1 MANEDKENPS
11 EENEQPAGPESE
23 SEGLSAEELANRPYS
38 EEDAW
43 NKSKKPLGQTILLVA
58 AVVGAY
64 LFFQNRGNE
73 EDVERSRR
81 FLEASTQTEGAEERF
96 LSFAEDYDDA
106 LGGVAKYRAAVLQ
119 YRDGRFE
126 ESAESFADAA
136 GRLEGQPLFGRAK
149 LG

>member
-64 LFFQNRGNE
+64 LFFQNR
-73 EDVERSRR
+73 
-81 FLEASTQTEGAEERF
+81 
-96 LSFAEDYDDA
+96 
-106 LGGVAKYRAAVLQ
+106 
-119 YRDGRFE
+119 
-126 ESAESFADAA
+126 
-136 GRLEGQPLFGRAK
+136 
-149 LG
+149 